1 EPKAVFEFLEENA
14 KVLSKENLGIII
26 TELEKLQKE
35 FVPKI
40 EDKYYASPEVQR
52 ELAKI
57 YLAKKDINDINNAE
71 TEALKTLLDETNK
84 GGFKV
89 ETAEGMFFPIVNYS
103 TYKNYAQYLSEDLK
117 SYIEI
122 MAVESDSVPAKDGA
136 LVIGWDKVIERAL
149 TQEAFIKKYADSDKL
164 PEVKQLYNKYL
175 QFSFLGLNNT
185 PLFSYDGK
193 VMAEGAK
200 LAYSKID
207 FTIDDSELRK
217 SLKDFMVLLVDS
229 NYKLTPEIERYRKS
243 VVEKIAN

>member
-1 EPKAVFEFLEENA
+1 M
-14 KVLSKENLGIII
+14 
-26 TELEKLQKE
+26 T
-35 FVPKI
+35 
-40 EDKYYASPEVQR
+40 
-52 ELAKI
+52 
-57 YLAKKDINDINNAE
+57 
-71 TEALKTLLDETNK
+71 
-84 GGFKV
+84 
-89 ETAEGMFFPIVNYS
+89 
-103 TYKNYAQYLSEDLK
+103 
-117 SYIEI
+117 
-122 MAVESDSVPAKDGA
+122 VESDSVPAKDGA